1 MKRSLLLI
9 ILALVIISGLLII
22 SCGKAATPSTTA
34 APAPTTTAAPKP
46 ATTAPVTQAPVPA
59 TTMAPAPTTTVAK
72 VVPTGTL
79 KLATQD
85 FSYESFDP
93 VFWTT
98 FWGWATYDT
107 LVSNDVKGNVAPCIA
122 ESYSLSADGLTWTF
136 KIRKGVKYH
145 NGDALTAN
153 DVKFSVDRFIIKEST
168 NPWSPYLRNN
178 YGSTSVADDST
189 FIYKSIKP
197 EPFLIVPFQNVH
209 ILPKNYIEKV
219 GVDAFRKAPIGSG
232 PYKFVKM
239 VSRTTCELEANLDYW
254 GQLPYFKT
262 VIDYMVPE
270 EATRVALLR
279 TGDVDIAQTI
289 TPDRMIQMRNQGFS
303 LKEVGLATLGNLS
316 FPGTW
321 LTDGPTKDIKIRQA
335 LSYAVNRQEMCDTYY
350 KGLAQPGSRWQM
362 QINVGWGWD
371 PSWKPDPYDVAKAK
385 ALLAEAGYPDKFKD
399 PVIKLYGQP
408 YHFDMVQMVMGYW
421 NKLGVQTKY
430 TPVDAIGFAGLFFAS
445 ARAPGGNNIGAVIP
459 WLYPGAF
466 NAIYHSA
473 NMYISTGVH
482 ATGNDPKANDLYAKA
497 TTELD
502 PVKAKQYYTD
512 FQNYGYSMWVNVGI
526 MQLPSYAVFGPR
538 VGTVS
543 SDVGRGI
550 YALLARMEPAKK

>member
-1 MKRSLLLI
+1 MKRSLLLVVLTI
-9 ILALVIISGLLII
+9 VVIGGLLIT
-22 SCGKAATPSTTA
+22 SCGKEATTTPATTA
-34 APAPTTTAAPKP
+34 PVTTKP
-46 ATTAPVTQAPVPA
+46 PITTAPVTQAPAPA
-59 TTMAPAPTTTVAK
+59 TTMAPTQAPAVTK

-79 KLATQD
+79 RIASDD

-136 KIRKGVKYH
+136 KIRKGVKFH
-145 NGDALTAN
+145 NGDPLTAN

-168 NPWSPYLRNN
+168 NPWSPYVRTP
-178 YGSTSVADDST
+178 YESTSVPDDYT
-189 FIYKSIKP
+189 FIFKTKKP
-197 EPFLIVPFQNVH
+197 EPFVIVPLQNVH

-219 GVDAFRKAPIGSG
+219 GIDAFRKAPIGSG
-232 PYKFVKM
+232 PYKFVKL
-239 VSRTTCELEANLDYW
+239 VSRTSCELEANMDYW

-270 EATRVALLR
+270 EATRVALLK
-279 TGDVDIAQTI
+279 TGDVDIAQRI
-289 TPDRMIQMRNQGFS
+289 SPDRMVQLRDQGFS

-321 LTDGPTKDIKIRQA
+321 ETESPTKDIRIRQA
-335 LSYAVNRQEMCDTYY
+335 LSYAINRQEMCDTYY

-371 PSWKPDPYDVAKAK
+371 PSWQPDPYDVTKAK

-399 PVIKLYGQP
+399 PVIRLYGQQ

-430 TPVDAIGFAGLFFAS
+430 TPVDAIKFAGLFFAS
-445 ARAPGGNNIGAVIP
+445 ARAPGGDNIGAVIP
-459 WLYPGAF
+459 WLWPGAF
-466 NAIYHSA
+466 NAVYHSA

-482 ATGNDPKANDLYAKA
+482 ATGNDPKADELYQKCV
-497 TTELD
+497 TELD

-512 FQNYGYSMWVNVGI
+512 FQNYGYSMWVNIGI
-526 MQLPSYAVFGPR
+526 MQMPSYAVFGPN
-538 VGTVS
+538 VGKVTP
-543 SDVGRGI
+543 DVGRGI
-550 YALLARMEPAKK
+550 YAMLSTMEHAK